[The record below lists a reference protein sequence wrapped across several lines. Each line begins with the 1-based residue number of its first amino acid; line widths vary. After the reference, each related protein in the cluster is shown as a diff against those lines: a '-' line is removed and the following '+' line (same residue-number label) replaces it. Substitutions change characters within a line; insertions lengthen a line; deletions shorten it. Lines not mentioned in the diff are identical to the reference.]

1 MIAIMI
7 GRCKAAKAATETSSE
22 IRDWRLTRKTDR
34 EMKALAVELLKGKG
48 YIIASAWELK
58 KKYPT
63 YAANLS
69 DSDTGR
75 YVWGIKRSVRRNGK
89 YKLNFVA
96 F

>member
-1 MIAIMI
+1 MITMT
-7 GRCKAAKAATETSSE
+7 GRCNAAKAVTETSSK

-34 EMKALAVELLKGKG
+34 EMKALAIELLKGKG

-58 KKYPT
+58 KKYPAYT
-63 YAANLS
+63 ANLS

-75 YVWGIKRSVRRNGK
+75 YIWGIKPSVKRLGK
-89 YKLNFVA
+89 YRLNFIA